1 METFYL
7 IAVILLACLAVLDL
21 VVGVSNDAVNFLNSS
36 IGSKVASRKT
46 IMIIASFGI
55 LLGAISSSGMMEVA
69 RKGIMNPEFFT
80 FAEIMVIFLA
90 VMLTDILLLDVFN
103 TLGMPTSTTVS
114 IVFELLGASVF
125 VSILKL
131 IDSHQDINM
140 LGQYVNSGNA
150 LLIISGILLS
160 VVIAFTVGAIVQYC
174 SRLLFSFDYLKKM
187 KTVGVVWCGLAL
199 TAMLYFLIFKGL
211 KQVPKDIQEALYFTY
226 IKDHIALSL
235 LGIFIFSTLVM
246 QVLVILRVNIFKVIV
261 LSGTFAL
268 AMAFSG
274 NDLVNF
280 IGVPV
285 AGFQAW
291 EAWSTSGVPA
301 NEYTMESMAGKV
313 PTPYF
318 LLVIAG
324 IIMVLT
330 LWFSKKARSVTETE
344 VNLGRQDEGAERF
357 APNPIAQNIVRSFRG
372 MGISIFKLFPKRT
385 LVKMESNFKQK
396 EVEDPEVA
404 FDLIRAAVNLTV
416 ASILIAIASNL
427 KLPLST
433 TYVSFM
439 VAMGT
444 SLSDRAWDRESAV
457 YRVSG
462 VLHVIGGWFLTAFIA
477 FFSAGIFAT
486 LIYYLD
492 FIAVIGLVLLA
503 AYALYRSSKSHQQ
516 KETKK
521 IKKAQKQVQEEFD
534 SLTIS
539 KSIEKSSSHIKM
551 IIDQIES
558 TYQLALEGL
567 FTENTKKV
575 KKAEKQLYTL
585 KEEFFDLEDS
595 LIKVI
600 KRTKTEDPTAGRVY
614 IKVFDRLDD
623 AINSLELITDKIV
636 NHVVNSHKPL
646 KPGQIKKLTKIST
659 LISQYFEQVR
669 KLVDLQ
675 LFTNINEIK
684 ETKTQIRGI
693 VDNQLNSQVSGI
705 VQKHYGNKNSRLN
718 LVILL
723 ESKDFIEDIDSLMD
737 LYQTVQSNP
746 NFEISNN

>member
-1 METFYL
+1 
-7 IAVILLACLAVLDL
+7 
-21 VVGVSNDAVNFLNSS
+21 
-36 IGSKVASRKT
+36 
-46 IMIIASFGI
+46 
-55 LLGAISSSGMMEVA
+55 LLGAVSSSGMMEVA

-80 FAEIMVIFLA
+80 FAEIIIIFLA

-125 VSILKL
+125 ISILKL
-131 IDSHQDINM
+131 FDSHQDINL

-160 VVIAFTVGAIVQYC
+160 VVIAFAVGAFVQYF
-174 SRLLFSFDYLKKM
+174 SRLLFSFDYMKKI
-187 KTVGVVWCGLAL
+187 KSVGIIWCGLAL
-199 TAMLYFLIFKGL
+199 TSMLYFLIFKGL
-211 KQVPKDIQEALYFTY
+211 KQSPKDFQTLLYFDF
-226 IKDHIALSL
+226 IKSNITVSLAVIFTLS
-235 LGIFIFSTLVM
+235 
-246 QVLVILRVNIFKVIV
+246 VILMRILVLFKVNIFKIIV

-291 EAWSTSGVPA
+291 ESWNASGLPA
-301 NEYTMESMAGKV
+301 DQFTMESMAGKV

-318 LLVIAG
+318 LLIFAG
-324 IIMVLT
+324 VIMVLT
-330 LWFSKKARSVTETE
+330 LWFSKKARNVTETE

-357 APNPIAQNIVRSFRG
+357 APNPMARNLVRSFRELG
-372 MGISIFKLFPKRT
+372 TGVFKLFPKRT
-385 LVKMESNFKQK
+385 LAKMEQNFKQK
-396 EVEDPEVA
+396 EEHDPQLA
-404 FDLIRAAVNLTV
+404 FDLIRAAVNLSV

-462 VLHVIGGWFLTAFIA
+462 VMHVIGGWFLTAFIA
-477 FFSAGIFAT
+477 FFTAGVFAT
-486 LIYYLD
+486 LIYYLS
-492 FIAVIGLVLLA
+492 FWAIGVLVILA
-503 AYALYRSSKSHQQ
+503 AYALYHSSKSHQE

-521 IKKAQKQVQEEFD
+521 VKKAIKEQSQDEFN
-534 SLTIS
+534 SLTIT
-539 KSIEKSSSHIKM
+539 KSIEKSSSHIANT
-551 IIDQIES
+551 IDQIEDI
-558 TYQLALEGL
+558 YQLTLEGL
-567 FTENTKKV
+567 FTESTKKV
-575 KKAEKQLYTL
+575 KKAEKQLLAL

-600 KRTKTEDPTAGRVY
+600 KKTKTENPIAGRVY

-623 AINSLELITDKIV
+623 AIHSLELINGKIV
-636 NHVVNSHKPL
+636 NHVINSHKPL
-646 KPGQIKKLTKIST
+646 KPVQAKNLTRISN
-659 LISQYFEQVR
+659 LISDYFKQV
-669 KLVDLQ
+669 KKH
-675 LFTNINEIK
+675 INSKSFIHLSDIK
-684 ETKTQIRGI
+684 NTKTQIRSI
-693 VDNQLNSQVSGI
+693 VDDQLNYQVNGI
-705 VQKHYGNKNSRLN
+705 VQKHYGNKNSRLS
-718 LVILL
+718 LTILL
-723 ESKDFIEDIDSLMD
+723 ESKDFVEDIDSLMD
-737 LYQTVQSNP
+737 LYHNVQSEFNWDE
-746 NFEISNN
+746 N

>member
-7 IAVILLACLAVLDL
+7 VAVILLACLAVLDL
-21 VVGVSNDAVNFLNSS
+21 IVGVSNDAVNFLNSS

-55 LLGAISSSGMMEVA
+55 LLGAVSSSGMMEVA

-80 FAEIMVIFLA
+80 FAEIIIIFLA

-125 VSILKL
+125 ISILKL
-131 IDSHQDINM
+131 FDSHQDINL

-160 VVIAFTVGAIVQYC
+160 VVIAFTVGAFVQYF
-174 SRLLFSFDYLKKM
+174 SRLLFSFDYMKKI
-187 KTVGVVWCGLAL
+187 KSVGIIWCGLAL
-199 TAMLYFLIFKGL
+199 TSMLYFLIFKGL
-211 KQVPKDIQEALYFTY
+211 KQSPKDFQALLYFDF
-226 IKDHIALSL
+226 IKSNVTVSL
-235 LGIFIFSTLVM
+235 AVIFILS
-246 QVLVILRVNIFKVIV
+246 VILMRILVLFKVNIFKIIV

-291 EAWSTSGVPA
+291 ESWNASGLPA
-301 NEYTMESMAGKV
+301 DQFTMESMAGKV

-318 LLVIAG
+318 LLIFAG
-324 IIMVLT
+324 VIMVLT
-330 LWFSKKARSVTETE
+330 LWFSKKARNVTETE

-357 APNPIAQNIVRSFRG
+357 APNPMARNLVRSFRELG
-372 MGISIFKLFPKRT
+372 TGVFKLFPKRT
-385 LVKMESNFKQK
+385 LAKMEQNFKQK
-396 EVEDPEVA
+396 EEHDPQLA
-404 FDLIRAAVNLTV
+404 FDLIRAAVNLSV

-462 VLHVIGGWFLTAFIA
+462 VMHVIGGWFLTAFIA
-477 FFSAGIFAT
+477 FFTAGVFAT
-486 LIYYLD
+486 LIYYLS
-492 FIAVIGLVLLA
+492 FWAIGVLVILA
-503 AYALYRSSKSHQQ
+503 AYALYHSSKSHQE

-521 IKKAQKQVQEEFD
+521 VKKAIKEQSQDEFN
-534 SLTIS
+534 SLTIT
-539 KSIEKSSSHIKM
+539 KSIEKSSSHIANT
-551 IIDQIES
+551 IDQIEDI
-558 TYQLALEGL
+558 YQLTLEGL
-567 FTENTKKV
+567 FTESTKKV
-575 KKAEKQLYTL
+575 KKAEKQLLAL

-600 KRTKTEDPTAGRVY
+600 KKTKTENPIAGRVY

-623 AINSLELITDKIV
+623 AIHSLELINGKIV
-636 NHVVNSHKPL
+636 NHVINSHKPL
-646 KPGQIKKLTKIST
+646 KPVQAKNLTRISN
-659 LISQYFEQVR
+659 LISDYFKQV
-669 KLVDLQ
+669 KKH
-675 LFTNINEIK
+675 INSKSFIHLSDIK
-684 ETKTQIRGI
+684 NTKTQIRSI
-693 VDNQLNSQVSGI
+693 VDDQLNYQVNGI
-705 VQKHYGNKNSRLN
+705 VQKHYGNKNSRLS
-718 LVILL
+718 LTILL
-723 ESKDFIEDIDSLMD
+723 ESKDFVEDIDSLMD
-737 LYQTVQSNP
+737 LYHNVQSEFNWDE
-746 NFEISNN
+746 N

>member
-7 IAVILLACLAVLDL
+7 IAVVLLACLAILDL

-131 IDSHQDINM
+131 FDSHQDINL

-160 VVIAFTVGAIVQYC
+160 VVVAFSVGAFVQYF
-174 SRLLFSFDYLKKM
+174 SRLLFSFDYMKKI
-187 KTVGVVWCGLAL
+187 KTVGVIWCGLAL

-211 KQVPKDIQEALYFTY
+211 KQVPKDIQALLYFDY

-235 LGIFIFSTLVM
+235 LVIFVISTILMQILV
-246 QVLVILRVNIFKVIV
+246 LLKINIFKIIV

-291 EAWSTSGVPA
+291 EAWTASGLPA
-301 NEYTMESMAGKV
+301 DQFTMESMAGKV

-318 LLVIAG
+318 LLVLAG
-324 IIMVLT
+324 GIMVLT

-357 APNPIAQNIVRSFRG
+357 APNPMARNLVRSFREAG
-372 MGISIFKLFPKRT
+372 TGIFKLFPKRT
-385 LVKMESNFKQK
+385 LAKMERNFKQT
-396 EVEDPEVA
+396 EEQDPDVA

-462 VLHVIGGWFLTAFIA
+462 VMHVIGGWFLTAFIA
-477 FFSAGIFAT
+477 FFTAGIFAT
-486 LIYYLD
+486 LIYYLN
-492 FIAVIGLVLLA
+492 FWAVGALVILA
-503 AYALYRSSKSHQQ
+503 GYALYHSSKSHKE

-521 IKKAQKQVQEEFD
+521 VKKAIEKQAHDEFD
-534 SLTIS
+534 SLTIT
-539 KSIEKSSSHIKM
+539 KSIEKSSSHIEN
-551 IIDQIES
+551 IINQIET
-558 TYQLALEGL
+558 TYQLALDGL

-575 KKAEKQLYTL
+575 KKAEKQLFNL

-600 KRTKTEDPTAGRVY
+600 KKTKTEDPTAGRVY

-623 AINSLELITDKIV
+623 AINSLELINGKIV

-646 KPGQIKKLTKIST
+646 KPVQAKNLTRIST
-659 LISQYFEQVR
+659 LITQYFDQVR
-669 KLVDLQ
+669 KHIDEKS
-675 LFTNINEIK
+675 FTDIADIKATKAEI
-684 ETKTQIRGI
+684 RSI
-693 VDNQLNSQVSGI
+693 VDDQLNYQVNGI
-705 VQKHYGNKNSRLN
+705 VQKHYGNKNSRLS

-723 ESKDFIEDIDSLMD
+723 ESKDFVEDIDSLMD
-737 LYQTVQSNP
+737 LYHDVQSK
-746 NFEISNN
+746 SNLEEN

>member
-69 RKGIMNPEFFT
+69 RKGIMHPEFFT

-131 IDSHQDINM
+131 FDSHQDINL

-160 VVIAFTVGAIVQYC
+160 VIIAFTVGAVVQYF
-174 SRLLFSFDYLKKM
+174 SRLLFSFDYMKKI
-187 KTVGVVWCGLAL
+187 KTIGVLWCGFAL

-211 KQVPKDIQEALYFTY
+211 KQVSEEIQSFLYFDY
-226 IKDHIALSL
+226 IKDHVALSL
-235 LGIFIFSTLVM
+235 LFIFIFSTILM
-246 QVLVILRVNIFKVIV
+246 QVLVLLKINIFKFIV
-261 LSGTFAL
+261 LAGTFAL

-291 EAWSTSGVPA
+291 EAWTSSGIPA
-301 NEYTMESMAGKV
+301 DQFMMESMKGKV
-313 PTPYF
+313 PTPYY
-318 LLVIAG
+318 LLVLAG
-324 IIMVLT
+324 CIMVLT

-344 VNLGRQDEGAERF
+344 VNLARQDEGAERF
-357 APNPIAQNIVRSFRG
+357 APNPMSRNIVRSFRE
-372 MGISIFKLFPKRT
+372 MGTSIFKLFPKRT
-385 LVKMESNFKQK
+385 LVKMERNFKQK
-396 EVEDPEVA
+396 EDQDQEVA
-404 FDLIRAAVNLTV
+404 FDLIRAAVNLTA

-427 KLPLST
+427 QLPLST

-462 VLHVIGGWFLTAFIA
+462 VMHVIGGWFLTAFIA
-477 FFSAGIFAT
+477 FFTAGIFAT

-492 FIAVIGLVLLA
+492 YIAVVGLVILA
-503 AYALYRSSKSHQQ
+503 SYALYRSSKSHKE
-516 KETKK
+516 KETEKVQK
-521 IKKAQKQVQEEFD
+521 AIKKQVHDEFD
-534 SLTIS
+534 FLTIA
-539 KSIEKSSSHIKM
+539 KSIEKSSSHIKNT
-551 IIDQIES
+551 ISQINVI
-558 TYQLALEGL
+558 YQLALESL

-575 KKAEKQLYTL
+575 KKAEKQLLIL
-585 KEEFFDLEDS
+585 KEEFFEYEDS

-600 KRTKTEDPTAGRVY
+600 KKTKTEDPTAGRVY
-614 IKVFDRLDD
+614 VKVFDRLDD
-623 AINSLELITDKIV
+623 AINSIELINKKIN
-636 NHVVNSHKPL
+636 NHVINSHKPL
-646 KPGQIKKLTKIST
+646 KPVQIKNLTRISVLITKYFDQVKKHIEEKSFVDLSDIKATKI
-659 LISQYFEQVR
+659 
-669 KLVDLQ
+669 
-675 LFTNINEIK
+675 EIK
-684 ETKTQIRGI
+684 SI
-693 VDNQLNSQVSGI
+693 VDDQLNYQVNGI
-705 VQKHYGNKNSRLN
+705 VQKHYGNKNSRLS
-718 LVILL
+718 LVVLL
-723 ESKDFIEDIDSLMD
+723 ESKDFVEDIDSLMD
-737 LYQTVQSNP
+737 LYHSIQSKNL
-746 NFEISNN
+746 I

>member
-7 IAVILLACLAVLDL
+7 IAVILLGCLAILDL
-21 VVGVSNDAVNFLNSS
+21 VVGVSNDAVNFLNSA
-36 IGSKVASRKT
+36 IGSKVASRRT

-55 LLGAISSSGMMEVA
+55 LLGALSSSGMMEVA

-80 FAEIMVIFLA
+80 FEEIMVIFLA
-90 VMLTDILLLDVFN
+90 VMLTDILLLDIFN

-125 VSILKL
+125 VSLLKL
-131 IDSHQDINM
+131 FDNHQDINL
-140 LGQYVNSGNA
+140 LGQYINSSNA

-160 VVIAFTVGAIVQYC
+160 VAIAFTVGAIVQYI
-174 SRLLFSFDYLKKM
+174 SRLLFSFDYMKKI
-187 KTVGVVWCGLAL
+187 KTIGIVWCGMAL

-211 KQVPKDIQEALYFTY
+211 KQVPKDIQTLLYFDY
-226 IKDHIALSL
+226 IKDHLFLSL
-235 LGIFIFSTLVM
+235 LTIFVVSSLLM
-246 QVLVILRVNIFKVIV
+246 QLFVLLRINIFKFIV

-280 IGVPV
+280 IGLPV

-291 EAWSTSGVPA
+291 KVWSTSGVPA
-301 NEYTMESMAGKV
+301 DQFTMESMAGKV
-313 PTPYF
+313 STEYF
-318 LLVIAG
+318 LLILAGVIM
-324 IIMVLT
+324 ILT
-330 LWFSKKARSVTETE
+330 LWFSKKARTVTETE

-357 APNPIAQNIVRSFRG
+357 APNPIARNFVRGFREIG
-372 MGISIFKLFPKRT
+372 TSIFKLIPKRT
-385 LVKMESNFKQK
+385 LVKMESNFKQQ
-396 EVEDPEVA
+396 EEQNPEVA
-404 FDLIRAAVNLTV
+404 FDLIRAAVNLSV

-462 VLHVIGGWFLTAFIA
+462 VMHVIGGWFLTALIA

-486 LIYYLD
+486 LIYY
-492 FIAVIGLVLLA
+492 FNFYAVTGLVVLA
-503 AYALYRSSKSHQQ
+503 GYALYRSSKSH
-516 KETKK
+516 KEKE
-521 IKKAQKQVQEEFD
+521 IKKRKKAEKQTLDEFE
-534 SLTIS
+534 SLTIT
-539 KSIEKSSSHIKM
+539 KSVEKSSSHIKNS
-551 IIDQIES
+551 IDQIENI
-558 TYQLALEGL
+558 YLLALDGL
-567 FTENTKKV
+567 FKENVKKV
-575 KKAEKQLYTL
+575 KKAEKQLLAL

-595 LIKVI
+595 LIGVI
-600 KRTKTEDPTAGRVY
+600 KKTKTENPIAGRIY

-623 AINSLELITDKIV
+623 AINSLELINSKIV

-646 KPGQIKKLTKIST
+646 KPVQIKNLTKIAT
-659 LISQYFEQVR
+659 LISQYFSQIKQHIDE
-669 KLVDLQ
+669 KS
-675 LFTNINEIK
+675 FINLSDIQDTKAEI
-684 ETKTQIRGI
+684 RAI
-693 VDNQLNSQVSGI
+693 VDEQLNYQVNGI

-723 ESKDFIEDIDSLMD
+723 ESKDFVKDIDSLMD
-737 LYQTVQSNP
+737 LYCRIQSQFNLSETP
-746 NFEISNN
+746 Y

>member
-7 IAVILLACLAVLDL
+7 VAVILLACLAVLDL
-21 VVGVSNDAVNFLNSS
+21 IVGVSNDAVNFLNSS

-160 VVIAFTVGAIVQYC
+160 VVIAFTVGAIVQYF
-174 SRLLFSFDYLKKM
+174 SRLLFSFDYMKKM
-187 KTVGVVWCGLAL
+187 KVIGVIWCGFAL
-199 TAMLYFLIFKGL
+199 TSMLYFLIFKGL
-211 KQVPKDIQEALYFTY
+211 KQVPENIQEILYFNY

-235 LGIFIFSTLVM
+235 LGIFIFSTLLM
-246 QVLVILRVNIFKVIV
+246 QILVLFRVNIFKVIV

-285 AGFQAW
+285 AGYQAW
-291 EAWSTSGVPA
+291 EAWTASGVPA
-301 NEYTMESMAGKV
+301 TEYTMEHMAGKV
-313 PTPYF
+313 PTPYL

-357 APNPIAQNIVRSFRG
+357 APNPMARNIVRSFRG
-372 MGISIFKLFPKRT
+372 FGVGIFKLFPKRT

-396 EVEDPEVA
+396 EIEDSEVA

-439 VAMGT
+439 VAMGS

-492 FIAVIGLVLLA
+492 FVAVIGLVGLS
-503 AYALYRSSKSHQQ
+503 AYALYRSSKSHQE

-521 IKKAQKQVQEEFD
+521 VKKAKKQVHEEFD

-551 IIDQIES
+551 IINQIES

-575 KKAEKQLYTL
+575 KKADKQLAIL

-614 IKVFDRLDD
+614 IKVFDRLED

-669 KLVDLQ
+669 KLVDSQ
-675 LFTNINEIK
+675 SFTNVSEIK
-684 ETKTQIRGI
+684 DTKAKIRSI
-693 VDNQLNSQVSGI
+693 VDDQLNSQVSGI

-718 LVILL
+718 LIILL
-723 ESKDFIEDIDSLMD
+723 ESKDFVEDIDSLME
-737 LYQTVQSNP
+737 LYQRVQSNP
-746 NFEISNN
+746 NFVNEN